1 MRNRPLP
8 SFRSRNLVLPFVLLV
23 LLASCVWAAT
33 ESADAARYREHV
45 KVLADPRMEGRG
57 AGTKGLEHARQY
69 LEREFKRLGLE
80 PKGEGGSYRQPFQ
93 VTTGAKLREDNRLTV
108 VVDGTEH
115 KLKLREDYI
124 PLSFSA
130 VDSVSGPVVFAG
142 YGASAEEFGYD
153 DYTHLDVKDKIVLVL
168 RGEPPLFQEKS
179 GRQGPTHHSHIITK
193 AINART
199 RGAKAVVLVNGALGK
214 GEEDLLLR
222 FEQMEG
228 PEDAGIPIV
237 QVKQA
242 VAERWLEAAGAS
254 LAQLQREIDEK
265 SEPRSRTLPDS
276 LRLSLKVDIEKQ
288 HAQVSN
294 LLGYLPGKTAEY
306 IVIGAHYDH
315 LGRGGSSSLAPSQV
329 GQIHPGADDNA
340 SGVAGVLELA
350 RIFSAQRGQ
359 LQRGILFVTFA
370 GEELGILGS
379 GYWVKHPTLPLDQ
392 AVAMLNM
399 DMIGRIK
406 DGKVY
411 IGGVGTGSNLR
422 ASVEN
427 AAGHHKLT
435 VDYSASGYAASDHT
449 SFVTQRVPVLFFFS
463 GLHSDYHKP
472 SDTWEKIDADSA
484 ARLLDLV
491 AEIAS
496 GLATGGE
503 RPKFVK
509 VEAEPRAPGAPSGG
523 GGYGPYF
530 GSIPDFGQV
539 ESGVRFADVRP
550 NSPAAKAGLLPGD
563 VLIQFGETPVKNL
576 YDFTYALRK
585 SKVGDV
591 VQVKVLRGGQ
601 TITAKVTLEQRR

>member
-1 MRNRPLP
+1 MRNQTLSRL
-8 SFRSRNLVLPFVLLV
+8 RSNLFVLPLLLG
-23 LLASCVWAAT
+23 LLASYAPAAT
-33 ESADAARYREHV
+33 EPTDPARYRQHV
-45 KVLADPRMEGRG
+45 KVLADLRMEGRG
-57 AGTKGLEHARQY
+57 AGTRGLDRARDY

-80 PKGEGGSYRQPFQ
+80 PKGEGGGYRQSFQ
-93 VTTGAKLREDNRLTV
+93 VTTGARLRGDNRLTV
-108 VVDGTEH
+108 ILNGADQR
-115 KLKLREDYI
+115 LKLREDYI

-130 VDSVSGPVVFAG
+130 VGSVTGPVVFAG

-153 DYTHLDVKDKIVLVL
+153 DYTHLDVKDKVVLLL
-168 RGEPPLFQEKS
+168 RHEPPLFQEKS
-179 GRQGPTHHSHIITK
+179 GRQGPTHHSHLITK
-193 AINART
+193 AINARN

-214 GEEDLLLR
+214 GEEDLLIR
-222 FEQMEG
+222 FEQMAG

-237 QVKQA
+237 QVKNA
-242 VAERWLEAAGAS
+242 VAERWLQAAGTS
-254 LAQLQREIDEK
+254 LAQLQKEMDEK
-265 SEPRSRTLPDS
+265 SEPRSRSLPDS
-276 LRLSLKVDIEKQ
+276 LRLTLNVDISKQ

-306 IVIGAHYDH
+306 VVIGAHYDH
-315 LGRGGSSSLAPSQV
+315 LGRGGPNSLAPSLI

-340 SGVAGVLELA
+340 SGAAGLLELA

-359 LQRGILFVTFA
+359 LPRGILFTAFA
-370 GEELGILGS
+370 GEELGLLGS
-379 GYWVKHPTLPLDQ
+379 SHWVKHPTLPLDQ

-399 DMIGRIK
+399 DMIGRIQA
-406 DGKVY
+406 GKVY
-411 IGGVGTGSNLR
+411 IGGVGTGSSLKGM
-422 ASVEN
+422 VES
-427 AAGHHKLT
+427 AVAHHKLT

-491 AEIAS
+491 AEVAS
-496 GLATGGE
+496 SLAAGGE
-503 RPKFVK
+503 RPQFVK

-530 GSIPDFGQV
+530 GSIPDFGEV
-539 ESGVRFADVRP
+539 PNGVRFADVRP

-563 VLIQFGETPVKNL
+563 ILIQFGGNPVKNL

-591 VQVKVLRGGQ
+591 VEVRVLRGDK
-601 TITAKVTLEQRR
+601 TIAVKVTLEQRR

>member
-1 MRNRPLP
+1 MRHQPLP
-8 SFRSRNLVLPFVLLV
+8 WLRSRRFALPFVLLG
-23 LLASCVWAAT
+23 LLASCAWAAT
-33 ESADAARYREHV
+33 EGTDAARYREHV
-45 KVLADPRMEGRG
+45 KVLADVRMEGRG
-57 AGTKGLEHARQY
+57 AGTRGLDRARQY

-93 VTTGAKLREDNRLTV
+93 VTTGARLRGDNRLSV
-108 VVDGTEH
+108 VLEGKEH
-115 KLKLREDYI
+115 KLKLREDFI

-130 VDSVSGPVVFAG
+130 VDSVAGPVVFAG

-153 DYTHLDVKDKIVLVL
+153 DYTHLDVKDKIVIVL
-168 RGEPPLFQEKS
+168 RGEPPMFQEKS
-179 GRQGPTHHSHIITK
+179 GRQGPTHHSHLITK

-199 RGAKAVVLVNGALGK
+199 RGAKAVILVNGALSK
-214 GEEDLLLR
+214 GEEDLLIH
-222 FEQMEG
+222 FEQAG
-228 PEDAGIPIV
+228 PEDAGVPIV

-242 VAERWLEAAGAS
+242 VAERWLEAAGTS
-254 LAQLQREIDEK
+254 LAKLQGEIDEK
-265 SEPRSRTLPDS
+265 SEPRSRALPDS
-276 LRLSLKVDIEKQ
+276 LRLSLSVDIERVRKQ
-288 HAQVSN
+288 VNNVLA
-294 LLGYLPGKTAEY
+294 YLPGKTGEY

-315 LGRGGSSSLAPSQV
+315 LGRGGSSSLAPSQI
-329 GQIHPGADDNA
+329 GQVHPGADDNA

-359 LQRGILFVTFA
+359 LRRGILFANFA

-422 ASVEN
+422 SVVEG
-427 AAGHHKLT
+427 AVGHHTLT

-472 SDTWEKIDADSA
+472 SDTWEKIDAASA

-496 GLATGGE
+496 TLAAGGE
-503 RPKFVK
+503 RPQFVK
-509 VEAEPRAPGAPSGG
+509 VEAETRAPGAPSGG

-530 GSIPDFGQV
+530 GSIPDFGEV
-539 ESGVRFADVRP
+539 ANGVRFADVRP
-550 NSPAAKAGLLPGD
+550 NSPAAKAGLQAGD
-563 VLIQFGETPVKNL
+563 ILIQFGETPVKNL

-591 VQVKVLRGGQ
+591 VEVKVLRGSQ